1 MTTVAV
7 SFPSNGTL
15 TSSLNIP
22 IVEDGSLQLSTNVR
36 QAYNPNTPLNCT
48 LEDAVSA
55 ADRYM
60 HVYGQPPNPLQLVT
74 EWLNLLRWEIAHF
87 WTVDSVNN
95 EITPSATLAVSHEH
109 RLRCGEILAYGITLL
124 LTEQRLQIPRQ
135 NFFFYEHTAARPD
148 FVINLSQNHRFGVA
162 WNRFRYGLESRW
174 RKSQAN
180 LHQKDTR
187 DLSRKKSSTA
197 SNILSG
203 TIAVYCF
210 YGTGSHHTNGVVK
223 TRLHLADPPNRGEK
237 MSVTESAEVVLQHY
251 ASVCSRIGLWEYRDY
266 LQKVCE
272 QFSNLRSEI
281 LQWEAF
287 DSSAP
292 NTSVVLRKYNGQSYV
307 GTCYAPPEVILTNGD
322 EVGPRFIYWGLN
334 AKVLRMIRESSWDE
348 LITYCDE
355 NVKAVWDQ
363 KTKAES
369 NRISNYSVSSDGV
382 IKYQTSTPTST
393 DLKALDSTSSVND

>member
-162 WNRFRYGLESRW
+162 WKRFKYGLESRW

-180 LHQKDTR
+180 LNKSDTD
-187 DLSRKKSSTA
+187 DLSKKKSSTA
-197 SNILSG
+197 ANILSG
-203 TIAVYCF
+203 IIAVYCF
-210 YGTGSHHTNGVVK
+210 YGTGSHQTNNAVK
-223 TRLHLADPPNRGEK
+223 TRLHLADPPDKGEE
-237 MSVTESAEVVLQHY
+237 MSVTENAQIVLQHY
-251 ASVCSRIGLWEYRDY
+251 AGVCSRIGLWAYRDY
-266 LQKVCE
+266 LHKVCE
-272 QFSNLRSEI
+272 SLSNPRIMLP
-281 LQWEAF
+281 QWKDF
-287 DSSAP
+287 DSSASK
-292 NTSVVLRKYNGQSYV
+292 TKVMKRRHKGQFYA
-307 GTCYAPPEVILTNGD
+307 GTCYAPPEVIFTNGD
-322 EVGPRFIYWGLN
+322 EIGPRFIYWGLN
-334 AKVLRMIRESSWDE
+334 TKVLKLIRESSWEE
-348 LITYCDE
+348 LITYCE
-355 NVKAVWDQ
+355 KNVQVEWDK
-363 KTKAES
+363 KTKTDS
-369 NRISNYSVSSDGV
+369 NRVSNYTLTSDGV
-382 IKYQTSTPTST
+382 VKYQTSKPTSQ
-393 DLKALDSTSSVND
+393 DLKSLMESSNVND